1 MRFTY
6 SLLALMLAP
15 AIASAQTPTW
25 ASDIA
30 PIIYKSCSGCHI
42 TGGIAPFS
50 LVGYNQAK
58 PYAMSIKSAVQAK
71 RMPPWPADPN
81 YNRHAWERLLSA
93 DEINRIAQWVDAGA
107 PSGDLNLAPSDP
119 MPKLG
124 SSIVSPTFN
133 LKAPDYN
140 INTVSDEYR
149 CFVIPTGLTTDA
161 FVTELE
167 IVPGNR
173 KAVHHVL
180 VFADTSSI
188 PVQLDANDPKP
199 GYLGFGGTG
208 SNTSTLLGLWVP
220 GGEPFRLPT
229 GMGMSILK
237 GSRIIL
243 QVHYPGGISNQW
255 DSTRVVLKTTTGF
268 LRNVWVS
275 PILEHSYT
283 LQNGPLVI
291 NANQKR
297 SFLSKYTV
305 NINATVLAVG
315 PHMHLIG
322 QRMKIYGIKPNLDTQ
337 RFVNIRKWDFHWQGA
352 YFFRKAMKI
361 ESGTSLYA
369 EAFYDNTA
377 SNPWNPNSPP
387 KTVSLGEATTDEM
400 LLAYFWYT
408 YYLPGDEN
416 IVIDG
421 TTPKDLVASA
431 KKVAV
436 EDQMHF
442 WPNPAT
448 GLLNLEFPAFA
459 KREIGIY
466 NLSGKLI
473 RKINSNEKELKMD
486 VSGISNGIYFL
497 RVIEGQ
503 FAFAERLIIMD

>member
-1 MRFTY
+1 MRL
-6 SLLALMLAP
+6 SLWLLAICSAP
-15 AIASAQTPTW
+15 AIAVAQAPTW

-30 PIIYKSCSGCHI
+30 PIIYKNCSGCHI

-58 PYAMSIKSAVQAK
+58 PYAQSIKGAVQAK

-81 YNRHAWERLLSA
+81 YVRHAWERLLSG
-93 DEINRIAQWVDAGA
+93 DEINAIAQWVDAGA

-119 MPKLG
+119 QPKLG

-133 LKAPDYN
+133 MKAPDYN
-140 INTVSDEYR
+140 INTTTDEYR
-149 CFVIPTGLTTDA
+149 CFVIPTGLAQDA
-161 FVTELE
+161 YVTEIE
-167 IVPGNR
+167 VVPGNR

-188 PVQLDANDPKP
+188 PDQLDANDPKP

-208 SNTSTLLGLWVP
+208 SGTSNLLGLWVP
-220 GGEPFRLPT
+220 GGEPLRMPS

-237 GSRIIL
+237 GSKIIL
-243 QVHYPGGISNQW
+243 QVHYPGGITNEW
-255 DSTRVVLKTTTGF
+255 DSTRVVLKTATGF
-268 LRNVWVS
+268 LRNVWVT
-275 PILEHSYT
+275 PFLNHSFS

-297 SFLSKYTV
+297 TFLAKYTTST
-305 NINATVLAVG
+305 NATVLAVG

-322 QRMKIYGIKPNLDTQ
+322 RSMLVYGLKPNGDTQ
-337 RFVNIRKWDFHWQGA
+337 RFVNIPAWDFHWQGA
-352 YFFRKAMKI
+352 YFFRKAMKV
-361 ESGTSLYA
+361 ESGTNLFA
-369 EAFYDNTA
+369 EAFYDNTP

-387 KTVSLGEATTDEM
+387 KTVQLGEATTDEM
-400 LLAYFWYT
+400 LLNYFWFT
-408 YYLPGDEN
+408 YYLPNDEN

-421 TTPKDLVASA
+421 SAIKNLVASD
-431 KKVAV
+431 KKVT
-436 EDQMHF
+436 EPHMRF

-448 GLLNLEFPAFA
+448 GVINLEFPAYA

-473 RKINSNEKELKMD
+473 RKINSAEKELKMD

-497 RVIEGQ
+497 RVTEGQ
-503 FAFAERLIIMD
+503 NAFAERLMITE